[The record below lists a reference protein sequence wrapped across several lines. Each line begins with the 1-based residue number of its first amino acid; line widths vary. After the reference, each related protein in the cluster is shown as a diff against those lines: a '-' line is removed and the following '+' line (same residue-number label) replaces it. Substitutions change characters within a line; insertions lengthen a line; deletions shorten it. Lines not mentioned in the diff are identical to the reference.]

1 MRARPASQYKDAV
14 EASHASAAKVWL
26 TAFVLVAALSAA
38 PVAADTPRSVLVM
51 AKALDDLITL
61 DPAEAFEFTGIEILA
76 NIYDRPFDPNPETPA
91 EPKGNLVESWR
102 RADDGLRY
110 SFTLRGDAR
119 FHSGAPVTAA
129 DAVFSLR
136 RVIKLNKTPA
146 FILTQFGLTPD
157 NVDARVRAVD
167 ARTFTFVT
175 DRAYAPSLVLNA
187 LSAGVASVVDRGQV
201 LAHEQD
207 GDLGHAW
214 LRTHAAGSGAF
225 SLRDWQPGEHLIL
238 DAFADYVGGPAPLK
252 RVIIRDIREPATQR
266 LLLTRGDIDIARN
279 LAPDQIAALADVES
293 LITWSE
299 PRARIFYL
307 GLNQR
312 HPILAKPKVREALR
326 YLIDYQGVAR
336 TLLAGRAIVH
346 QSFLPRGFLGALDE
360 TPYALDVDRARAL
373 LAEAGHGDGFTVAMD
388 TRSDPLTMLLAQA
401 IQATMARAGVAI
413 EIIPGTGK
421 QTLTKYRARRHDIY
435 IGQWGPDYLD
445 PHTNAAAFAR
455 NPDNGDDAVDRT
467 LAWRN
472 GWYIPELTAMTD
484 AAVLEPDPARR
495 AALYRQLQR
504 RVQTDSP
511 FVILFQEKT
520 LVAARRG
527 VKGFSTGL
535 TSDQTL
541 YRNVSK

>member
-14 EASHASAAKVWL
+14 EASHASAAKDWL
-26 TAFVLVAALSAA
+26 TAFVLVAALWAA
-38 PVAADTPRSVLVM
+38 PVAADTPRSMLVM

-76 NIYDRPFDPNPETPA
+76 NIYDRPFDPNPERPA
-91 EPKGNLVESWR
+91 EPIGSLVESWR
-102 RADDGLRY
+102 RADDGLSY
-110 SFTLRGDAR
+110 SFTLRAGAR

-157 NVDARVRAVD
+157 NVDARVRAED

-187 LSAGVASVVDRGQV
+187 LSAGVASVIDSGQA
-201 LAHEQD
+201 LAHEKD

-225 SLRDWQPGEHLIL
+225 SLRDWKPGEHLIL
-238 DAFADYVGGPAPLK
+238 DAFADYVDGPAPLK

-279 LAPDQIAALADVES
+279 LAPDQIAALAEAEG

-312 HPILAKPKVREALR
+312 HPALAKPKVRQALR
-326 YLIDYQGVAR
+326 YLIDYKGVAG

-360 TPYALDVDRARAL
+360 TPFALDVDRARAL

-401 IQATMARAGVAI
+401 IQGTMARAGVAI
-413 EIIPGTGK
+413 EIVPGTGK
-421 QTLTKYRARRHDIY
+421 QTLTRYRARRHDIY

-472 GWYIPELTAMTD
+472 GWQIPELTAMTD

-504 RVQTDSP
+504 RVQADSP

-520 LVAARRG
+520 LVAARGG

>member
-1 MRARPASQYKDAV
+1 M
-14 EASHASAAKVWL
+14 
-26 TAFVLVAALSAA
+26 ALPGA

-76 NIYDRPFDPNPETPA
+76 NIYDRPFDPNPEMPA
-91 EPKGNLVESWR
+91 EPKGSLVESWR
-102 RADDGLRY
+102 RADDGLSY
-110 SFTLRGDAR
+110 SFTLRPDAR

-187 LSAGVASVVDRGQV
+187 LSAGVASVVDSGQA
-201 LAHEQD
+201 LAHERD

-238 DAFADYVGGPAPLK
+238 DAFADYVDGPARLK

-279 LAPDQIAALADVES
+279 LAPDQIAALADVEG

-312 HPILAKPKVREALR
+312 HPVLAKPKVREALR
-326 YLIDYQGVAR
+326 YLIDYEGVAR

-413 EIIPGTGK
+413 EIVPGTGK

-472 GWYIPELTAMTD
+472 GWYIPELTALTD

-504 RVQTDSP
+504 RVQADSP

-520 LVAARRG
+520 LVAARGG

>member
-1 MRARPASQYKDAV
+1 M
-14 EASHASAAKVWL
+14 
-26 TAFVLVAALSAA
+26 ALPGA

-76 NIYDRPFDPNPETPA
+76 NIYDRPFDPNPEMPA
-91 EPKGNLVESWR
+91 EPIGSLVESWR
-102 RADDGLRY
+102 RADDGLSY
-110 SFTLRGDAR
+110 SFTLRPDAR

-157 NVDARVRAVD
+157 NVGARVRAED
-167 ARTFTFVT
+167 GRTFTFVT

-187 LSAGVASVVDRGQV
+187 LSAGVASVVDSGQA
-201 LAHEQD
+201 LAHERD

-238 DAFADYVGGPAPLK
+238 DAFADYVDGPAPLK

-279 LAPDQIAALADVES
+279 LAPDQIAALADVEG

-312 HPILAKPKVREALR
+312 HPVLAQPKVREALR
-326 YLIDYQGVAR
+326 YLIDYEAVAR

-413 EIIPGTGK
+413 EIVPGTGK

-472 GWYIPELTAMTD
+472 GWYIPELTALTD

-504 RVQTDSP
+504 HVQADSP